1 MRLKW
6 AKGYD
11 VYAQTPVYRLIEDWD
26 TCVAEVRKIRLWL
39 DGPLTDY
46 EVIFLPSGR
55 TSVRRFEYLK
65 DAKEYAQRL
74 CDKR

>member
-1 MRLKW
+1 MRKW
-6 AKGYD
+6 VLDYD
-11 VYAQTPVYRLIEDWD
+11 AFKQVNVYRLMEDWD
-26 TCVAEVRKIRLWL
+26 TCIAEVRKDRLWL

-55 TSVRRFEYLK
+55 TSVRRFKHLK

>member
-1 MRLKW
+1 MRKW
-6 AKGYD
+6 ELEYD
-11 VYAQTPVYRLIEDWD
+11 VFKQVNVYRLMEDWD
-26 TCVAEVRKIRLWL
+26 TCIAEVRKDRLWL